1 MSDYSG
7 TTSNKPII
15 YLGRVVIE
23 TCTWSLS
30 RNYDDTMY
38 ETECQETFI
47 FLDGNPYANNFRF
60 CPYCGKE
67 IVTDD
72 ADEIE
77 TDYYTSEDPDGA
89 PEI

>member
-1 MSDYSG
+1 MSDITPNFTEDLDVKQFKSLYC
-7 TTSNKPII
+7 
-15 YLGRVVIE
+15 V
-23 TCTWSLS
+23 WSLT

-38 ETECQETFI
+38 ETECEETFI